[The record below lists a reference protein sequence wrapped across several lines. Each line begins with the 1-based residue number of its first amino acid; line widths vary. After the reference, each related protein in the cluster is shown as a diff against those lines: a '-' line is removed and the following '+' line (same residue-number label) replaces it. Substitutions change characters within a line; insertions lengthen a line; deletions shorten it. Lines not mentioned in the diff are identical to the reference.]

1 MRDYF
6 VYLAREARERFDAGL
21 TPLEAARD
29 ISFADYVSWGE
40 AERVAATI
48 AALYREFRGDT
59 TEPVASEIFGELAQ
73 LAG

>member
-29 ISFADYVSWGE
+29 VSLVDYASWGE
-40 AERVAATI
+40 AERVAANI

-59 TEPVASEIFGELAQ
+59 TEPLASEVFGQLAQ